1 MNSCVLMVRVLDA
14 PQLRYTQDNQTEV
27 ADMMV
32 EFDSVKA
39 EDPPSRLKV
48 VAWRNLALEMQEK
61 YRPGDQLM
69 VQGSLRMSVF
79 ERKEGFKEKRA
90 ELTASRIYKV
100 GEVNISNHVST
111 ANTKSPNNVVSMDSY
126 KPNPTETEYQDI
138 DSNSSSRDSHPTD
151 KEPVSVAPQINRNSD
166 LDDQNLDDI
175 PF

>member
-39 EDPPSRLKV
+39 EDAPSRLKV
-48 VAWRNLALEMQEK
+48 VAWRNLAQEVKEK
-61 YRPGDQLM
+61 YRPGDQL
-69 VQGSLRMSVF
+69 VIQGSLRMSVF

-100 GEVNISNHVST
+100 GEVNVSNHVST
-111 ANTKSPNNVVSMDSY
+111 ATTKSPNNVVSIDSY
-126 KPNPTETEYQDI
+126 KPSPTETEYQDA
-138 DSNSSSRDSHPTD
+138 DSNRNSNPTD
-151 KEPVSVAPQINRNSD
+151 KEPVSVAPQIHRNSD